1 MSPRVTVWPTCMES
15 RKAWPLFLSPYFFM
29 YTHCPQLIASPCPF
43 HQSSS
48 HARYFPSMIRFTL
61 SCRRLFH
68 CLPHPFQFT
77 THSFLIQPPPDIAS
91 GIPLPPFHPDA
102 SHPEAARRYSI
113 RTSRTRKP
121 STAIPSEHLAPRS
134 PSVAIP
140 SGHLA
145 PGSPPPSFHSNI
157 LRIWNPSPRCS
168 TFSGYLA
175 SRILSGQCSIFPGY
189 LALGIPFCDSF

>member
-1 MSPRVTVWPTCMES
+1 MVWLPEPLFFLVQCLEPALSPRVTVWPTCMES

-121 STAIPSEHLAPRS
+121 SAVIPFEHP
-134 PSVAIP
+134 P
-140 SGHLA
+140 HLE
-145 PGSPPPSFHSNI
+145 SFPAMFH
-157 LRIWNPSPRCS
+157 LFRV
-168 TFSGYLA
+168 
-175 SRILSGQCSIFPGY
+175 SRIQNPIRSMFHLPRVSRTRNPI
-189 LALGIPFCDSF
+189 L